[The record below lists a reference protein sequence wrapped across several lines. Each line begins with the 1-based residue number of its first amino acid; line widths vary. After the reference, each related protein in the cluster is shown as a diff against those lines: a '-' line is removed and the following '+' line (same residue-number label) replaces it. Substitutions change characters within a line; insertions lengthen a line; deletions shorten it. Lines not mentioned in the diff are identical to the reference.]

1 VHSADAS
8 MQVMSDYKVAL
19 HCATLL
25 LNDELVEQVFLTP
38 LAMVGHAPMHVLV
51 PLAFSQF
58 KHTSES

>member
-1 VHSADAS
+1 